1 MLDIN
6 MFREE
11 KGHDSELIRDSQRRR
26 FASVELVDEIIVLDK
41 QWRSRSAQILGSE
54 VKVLFVDST
63 ILNSE
68 RYNLR

>member
-1 MLDIN
+1 

-11 KGHDSELIRDSQRRR
+11 KGQYSELIRDSQRRR

-41 QWRSRSAQILGSE
+41 QWRSRNAQILGSE

>member
-41 QWRSRSAQILGSE
+41 QWRSRNAQILGSE

>member
-11 KGHDSELIRDSQRRR
+11 KGQYSELIRDSQRRR

-41 QWRSRSAQILGSE
+41 QWRSRNAQILGSE